1 MLMKTNSSLFKV
13 TTIFLKRYLISILS
27 LSHVILY
34 KIHQTMI
41 ILQNVMILLGKKKK
55 KTYTFFISLSLFPLI

>member
-55 KTYTFFISLSLFPLI
+55 KRRIHFSFLFLSFL